1 MNTSDVYG
9 ATDKLSDTILE
20 VVATRLEARGKF
32 QSFQKMMKEYLNA
45 MNIDSAKT
53 VLDLGCGT
61 GVATRGIIHRTNFS
75 GTITGIDLSSYLV
88 EVAKQLSEEDVE
100 NGRIFFRTGDTR
112 SLEIPDETFDAVVA
126 HTLISHVDD
135 PLAAL
140 KEATRIVKKGGMIG
154 IFDGDYASLTFSH
167 EDPIEGKKYDEA
179 IIKALITNPWV
190 MRQMPRFLRDAGLD
204 IIKSFSYIIADYGKI
219 DFWTPAIESF
229 RKLIPHSG
237 TMTDEQIN
245 TWADHRLKESEDS
258 VFFGACN
265 YYSYVAK
272 RPW

>member
-1 MNTSDVYG
+1 MSTFDVYG
-9 ATDKLSDTILE
+9 VTDQLSDSILE
-20 VVATRLEARGKF
+20 VVATRLEDRGKF
-32 QSFQKMMKEYLNA
+32 QSFQKMMKEYLDA

-61 GVATRGIIHRTNFS
+61 GVATRGIIHRNNFS

-112 SLEIPDETFDAVVA
+112 SLEIPDETFDAVIA
-126 HTLISHVDD
+126 HTLISHVDN
-135 PLAAL
+135 PLSAL
-140 KEATRIVKKGGMIG
+140 KEASRIVKKGGMIG

-167 EDPIEGKKYDEA
+167 EDPRKGKEYDEA
-179 IIKALITNPWV
+179 IVKALITNPRV
-190 MRQMPRFLRDAGLD
+190 MRQMPRFLRDASLD
-204 IIKSFSYIIADYGKI
+204 IIKSYSYIIADYCKV

-237 TMTDEQIN
+237 TMTEEQIN
-245 TWADHRLKESEDS
+245 TWADARLKESEDG

-272 RPW
+272 RP

>member
-1 MNTSDVYG
+1 MSTFDVYG
-9 ATDKLSDTILE
+9 ATDKLSDAILE
-20 VVATRLEARGKF
+20 VIATRLEARGKF
-32 QSFQKMMKEYLNA
+32 QSFQKMMKEYLDV
-45 MNIDSAKT
+45 MSIDSAKT

-61 GVATRGIIHRTNFS
+61 GVATRGIIQRKNFS

-88 EVAKQLSEEDVE
+88 KVANQLFEEDVK
-100 NGRIFFRTGDTR
+100 NGRVVFRTGDTR
-112 SLEIPDETFDAVVA
+112 RLEIPDESFDAVVA

-135 PLAAL
+135 PLATL
-140 KEATRIVKKGGMIG
+140 KEAARIVMKGGMIG

-167 EDPIEGKKYDEA
+167 EDPIKGKEYDEA
-179 IIKALITNPWV
+179 IIKALISNPRV

-204 IIKSFSYIIADYGKI
+204 IVKSFSHIIADYSKA
-219 DFWTPAIESF
+219 DYYTPAIESF
-229 RKLIPHSG
+229 RKLVPQSG

-245 TWADHRLKESEDS
+245 TWADARLEESEAG

-265 YYSYVAK
+265 YYSYIAK